1 MKIRLDQLL
10 GALGLAPSRAQAQ
23 ALILAGRVRLDASL
37 KEIPSH
43 IYGKVTMVKPTA
55 SDLFEAAISFTS
67 VSPEIYQI
75 RRQAAEKG

>member
-1 MKIRLDQLL
+1 MKIRLGQLL
-10 GALGLAPSRAQAQ
+10 VARGLAPSRAQALVQ
-23 ALILAGRVRLDASL
+23 TGRVLLDASL
-37 KEIPSH
+37 KEVPGH

-75 RRQAAEKG
+75 LRKAVDGA